1 MLLDA
6 ALYLRRKGGVT
17 SRGEGSGLE
26 KSETMD
32 CVREMNRT
40 RVHRV
45 SVGLR
50 VMVSE
55 DGKER
60 PNGRVPILISF

>member
-1 MLLDA
+1 MDA
-6 ALYLRRKGGVT
+6 ALYLRRRIGGEQ
-17 SRGEGSGLE
+17 SGSGLE

-32 CVREMNRT
+32 CVREMNGT
-40 RVHRV
+40 HTHRV

-50 VMVSE
+50 VMVDE

-60 PNGRVPILISF
+60 PNGRVPILISCDL